1 MLEGCF
7 LIASFI
13 GVLNSEQ
20 KTVYKYDCSETEKNV
35 VLYKNNYKEV
45 NVKNFIKKDSKHIY
59 ELEIVNG

>member
-13 GVLNSEQ
+13 GTLNFENYS
-20 KTVYKYDCSETEKNV
+20 VYKYDCNETEKNV
-35 VLYKNNYKEV
+35 VLYKSNYKEV
-45 NVKNFIKKDSKHIY
+45 NVKNFIKKDSKLIY